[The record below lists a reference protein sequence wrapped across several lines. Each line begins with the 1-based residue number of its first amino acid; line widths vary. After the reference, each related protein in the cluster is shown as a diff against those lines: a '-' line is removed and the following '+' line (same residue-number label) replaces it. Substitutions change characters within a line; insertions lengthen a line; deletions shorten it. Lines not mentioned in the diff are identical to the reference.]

1 MRTEWGAWG
10 NRVSGVSSERRSR
23 PMFTTRAAPR
33 LWDCVHCGRVKQS
46 GAALSVSK
54 GSKTALCF
62 QDS

>member
-10 NRVSGVSSERRSR
+10 NRVSGVSSERR
-23 PMFTTRAAPR
+23 FTTRAAPR
-33 LWDCVHCGRVKQS
+33 LRDCVHCGRVKQS